1 MAPRKKR
8 RLPKLPPMRNTNE
21 VIREQS
27 SFLDFFIV
35 VVAVTVVLPLCIY
48 CFG

>member
-8 RLPKLPPMRNTNE
+8 RLPKIEFRNTNQ
-21 VIREQS
+21 VVREQS

-35 VVAVTVVLPLCIY
+35 VVAATVVLPICVYL
-48 CFG
+48 FG

>member
-8 RLPKLPPMRNTNE
+8 RLPKIEFRNTNE

-27 SFLDFFIV
+27 SFLDFFLV
-35 VVAVTVVLPLCIY
+35 VVIITVVSPICIY
-48 CFG
+48 IFG

>member
-8 RLPKLPPMRNTNE
+8 RIPKIEFRNTNE

-35 VVAVTVVLPLCIY
+35 VVAATVVLPLCAY
-48 CFG
+48 FLG

>member
-8 RLPKLPPMRNTNE
+8 RLPQALQLRNTNE

-27 SFLDFFIV
+27 SFMDFFIV
-35 VVAVTVVLPLCIY
+35 VVAVTVVLPICAYI
-48 CFG
+48 FG